1 MWSLADAIEE
11 IIDVSEIGEQWSPKI
26 PPPKVAATIIVI
38 SEPCIFAIGIE
49 IANIIAKVPQ
59 EVPVENA
66 IKELTIKTTAGNNSG
81 DNQLSVILAT

>member
-1 MWSLADAIEE
+1 M
-11 IIDVSEIGEQWSPKI
+11 
-26 PPPKVAATIIVI
+26 
-38 SEPCIFAIGIE
+38 SEPWMFAIGIE

-66 IKELTIKTTAGNNSG
+66 IKELTIKTIAGNNSG